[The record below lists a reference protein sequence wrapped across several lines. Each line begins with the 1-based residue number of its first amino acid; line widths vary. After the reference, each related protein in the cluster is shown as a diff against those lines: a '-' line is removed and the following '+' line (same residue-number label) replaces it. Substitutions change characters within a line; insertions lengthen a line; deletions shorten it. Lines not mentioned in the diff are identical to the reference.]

1 MTGPNEKDAK
11 EYKRTEILRR
21 SIQEVKKRA
30 ALMHSPKKYDKVKSR
45 IAGNFISQLEAK
57 KRASN

>member
-1 MTGPNEKDAK
+1 MAVQGEKDAK

-30 ALMHSPKKYDKVKSR
+30 AAMHSPKKYD
-45 IAGNFISQLEAK
+45 
-57 KRASN
+57 